1 MLIAN
6 IQKAEQGKLITSI
19 KIATS
24 SPSVSHLLL
33 ADDSLFF
40 YKANKEQCRVILG
53 ILRKYEA
60 VSGQM
65 INFSKSSIQFGHKLD
80 DYKGRI

>member
-19 KIATS
+19 KVATS

-65 INFSKSSIQFGHKLD
+65 INLN
-80 DYKGRI
+80 DYKVRWL